1 MVPQSVLIN
10 GVEVASEVD
19 PSGFLSTRLSGG
31 MHQVLVRHEK
41 YDPFEATVRV
51 DGDLTPVNTFEL
63 DRLTSPTTGEE
74 APSLDPRVAVLEGY
88 VSDAAL
94 GALIPG
100 AQIQT
105 FPRSASAHTDQEG
118 YFVLSLDVPSA
129 RKDGPPVAGRIHLRV
144 SRDGYVTEER
154 RNVEIISGTTMTI
167 TVQLDR
173 LTSDSEPVR
182 VIDEGLPDYRLH
194 SWRFDVT
201 VD

>member
-1 MVPQSVLIN
+1 MSGWPVIFRRAGARLRAVLPGVALAGVGAASLAYAASDEPATGTLLLSFRDSRTGAAVVPQSVLIN

-100 AQIQT
+100 AQVQT

-118 YFVLSLDVPSA
+118 YF
-129 RKDGPPVAGRIHLRV
+129 
-144 SRDGYVTEER
+144 
-154 RNVEIISGTTMTI
+154 
-167 TVQLDR
+167 
-173 LTSDSEPVR
+173 
-182 VIDEGLPDYRLH
+182 
-194 SWRFDVT
+194 
-201 VD
+201 